1 MKPSMTSRND
11 NVSLYLHVP
20 FCDRRCHF
28 CGFFTRARRDD
39 RVAAF
44 ASDLMAEIQLHGR
57 NDTLRGRNVETIY
70 FGGGTPT
77 TLSSEQLLSVLE
89 AGPRKFAVE
98 PSAEGSIEAHPGSV
112 DEAFLRALRETGFN
126 PPT

>member
-11 NVSLYLHVP
+11 NVSLYLHVA

-44 ASDLMAEIQLHGR
+44 ASDLMAEIQLNGR
-57 NDTLRGRNVETIY
+57 KETLRGQTSETIY
-70 FGGGTPT
+70 FSCRTPT
-77 TLSSEQLLSVLE
+77 ALTSEQLLSAPE
-89 AGPRKFAVE
+89 ASPRRIAPGPA
-98 PSAEGSIEAHPGSV
+98 ALASIEA
-112 DEAFLRALRETGFN
+112 N
-126 PPT
+126 P